1 MEILQGVLKYSQ
13 QVKGKMQQI
22 VASPYFPS
30 MTRYGLLILLTV
42 QVSQIH
48 DGLTEI
54 RHSLLIDPKCCV
66 IIILILEYGHSS
78 LHAGLD
84 DQRFGGQSKVPGVHL
99 GPHHGNHQNHSDY
112 GPDRRHRIEFLRH
125 RSGQAAAQGDCVPA
139 AGGLAFGRAQFPL
152 RRPGQFNYLRPVVC
166 RRHHLPSISI
176 AVETAML
183 NDRQVILI
191 KIGNFFY
198 YLHEQVTYQAR
209 ILTTALFA
217 KILLNQ
223 VLPIQKWLSLLLLM
237 SGVILTQVKNNFITR
252 A

>member
-1 MEILQGVLKYSQ
+1 
-13 QVKGKMQQI
+13 
-22 VASPYFPS
+22 
-30 MTRYGLLILLTV
+30 
-42 QVSQIH
+42 
-48 DGLTEI
+48 
-54 RHSLLIDPKCCV
+54 
-66 IIILILEYGHSS
+66 
-78 LHAGLD
+78 
-84 DQRFGGQSKVPGVHL
+84 
-99 GPHHGNHQNHSDY
+99 
-112 GPDRRHRIEFLRH
+112 
-125 RSGQAAAQGDCVPA
+125 
-139 AGGLAFGRAQFPL
+139 
-152 RRPGQFNYLRPVVC
+152 
-166 RRHHLPSISI
+166 
-176 AVETAML
+176 ML